1 METKKKILIIDDD
14 KIFSKILRDW
24 LTVAGG
30 GGKYEVIAVFDGEEG
45 FNTASR
51 ERPDLILCDLMMPKV
66 GGIEFL
72 KKLRA
77 EQWGK
82 DIPVI
87 IQTQLSDLEK
97 MSEGAELGVRGY
109 IVKSDYLMEDILK
122 QVEDVLK

>member
-24 LTVAGG
+24 LTAGG
-30 GGKYEVIAVFDGEEG
+30 DKYEVIAVFDGEEG
-45 FNTASR
+45 FNVASR
-51 ERPDLILCDLMMPKV
+51 EKPDLILCDLVMPKV
-66 GGIEFL
+66 SGIDFL

-77 EQWGK
+77 EKWGK
-82 DIPVI
+82 NIPVI

-97 MSEGAELGVRGY
+97 MGEGAELGVLGY
-109 IVKSDYLMEDILK
+109 IVKSDYLMEDIIK